1 MAKTEKKRARR
12 SAVSPTQRT
21 RDYLKRAGITSA
33 ITERWNSFAR
43 VRQDLFGFADLVALI
58 PGRGIVAIQ
67 VTSGTNV
74 AARVAKIYDSAEAR
88 QWLECGGVIEVHG
101 WRQVV
106 TRTKTGA
113 KAKRK
118 KWAVRRLAVRL
129 DCGAMVAEEIENER
143 GE

>member
-1 MAKTEKKRARR
+1 MT
-12 SAVSPTQRT
+12 PTQRT

-43 VRQDLFGFADLVALI
+43 VRQDLFGFADLVALV

-106 TRTKTGA
+106 AQAKTGE

-118 KWAVRRLAVRL
+118 KWALRRLVVRL
-129 DCGAMVAEEIENER
+129 DCGAMVADEIENER